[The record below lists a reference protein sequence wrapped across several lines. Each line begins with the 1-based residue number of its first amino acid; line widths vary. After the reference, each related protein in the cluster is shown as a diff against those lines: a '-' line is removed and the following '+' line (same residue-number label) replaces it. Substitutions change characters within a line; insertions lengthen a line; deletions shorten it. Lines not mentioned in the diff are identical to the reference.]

1 MQIWALATRPDEAD
15 TGSTIVSADAE
26 GVMTFWTDVTS
37 TTVAEQESR
46 EQALVEEEQRLQNYM
61 AVHDYRSAIA
71 LALTLNHPGRLLSL
85 LQSVVLSSPPSSA
98 AEAGSLSGI
107 VAVDEVLA
115 SLSDSQLAVL
125 LCRIRDWNT
134 NARTAA
140 VAQRVLFVLLRSYAA
155 PRLVG
160 LRGVGRDV
168 WDALAS
174 YTERHYKRM
183 EELVEESFMVE
194 YTLKAMEQVVDAVDE
209 GVDAMEIQVA

>member
-1 MQIWALATRPDEAD
+1 
-15 TGSTIVSADAE
+15 
-26 GVMTFWTDVTS
+26 MTFWTDVTS
-37 TTVAEQESR
+37 ATVAEQESR

-85 LQSVVLSSPPSSA
+85 LQSVMLSSA
-98 AEAGSLSGI
+98 AETGSLSGI
-107 VAVDEVLA
+107 GAVDEVLA
-115 SLSDSQLAVL
+115 SLSDSQLTVL

-140 VAQRVLFVLLRSYAA
+140 VAQRVLFVLLRSYGA

-174 YTERHYKRM
+174 YTERHYRRM
-183 EELVEESFMVE
+183 EELVEESFVVE
-194 YTLKAMEQVVDAVDE
+194 YTLKAMEQVVDTV
-209 GVDAMEIQVA
+209 EIQVA

>member
-37 TTVAEQESR
+37 ATVAEQESR

-98 AEAGSLSGI
+98 AETGSLSGI

-140 VAQRVLFVLLRSYAA
+140 VAQRVLSVLLRSYAA

-194 YTLKAMEQVVDAVDE
+194 YTLKAMEQVVDAVD
-209 GVDAMEIQVA
+209 AMEIQVA